1 MWNGFGFCLGDQ
13 AGGTGR
19 SRRGL
24 QERLREIVMVVY
36 SCLRMDDFFV
46 TQRERG
52 LHHRRA
58 ETLTA
63 GGTN

>member
-1 MWNGFGFCLGDQ
+1 MASASAWAIKPVAPG
-13 AGGTGR
+13 AAAEA
-19 SRRGL
+19 SRNA
-24 QERLREIVMVVY
+24 LREIVMVVY

-58 ETLTA
+58 ETLT
-63 GGTN
+63 GEGTD